1 MLVGRLV
8 EYARRDGAGLPL
20 HRERSFDWRL
30 ALGADGRPE
39 SRELLPLTTA
49 DGRGRVRGTVH
60 AVPSTVRTAGVA
72 ANLAADDAQYVLGWA
87 DADSK
92 QARVT
97 QCHAAFVDLTRRWAE
112 SPAGFKDDVAQ
123 AVCAFYRDGGAAL
136 IERPEGCGAKAGV
149 LITVAGMPAYRA
161 ESVPSFWAEEVA
173 RRKGST
179 VGTGLCLA
187 CGRLGPLLDTLPGK
201 VPSRLVPGATNDAAL
216 ISVNA
221 DVFGYDLTTQLG
233 ASPLCMSCGEAVT
246 AGLIRALGPE
256 HSTAYGGQDCRMAW
270 WTTEPS
276 TFDPMAALHKPSPE
290 EVTSLMQTVHVG
302 QAPGHDDQVGDP
314 ARFCSL
320 SVGGNVARVVVR
332 DWVEM
337 PLDEVRRHV
346 GHWFDDHEIAPVARD
361 GRRHHGVGQFA
372 LVCGRWLRDRSRYAD
387 FGAKGADRPAGVHR
401 DLVRAALRRTPLP
414 LSLLAHLV
422 HRIRTDGHLDD
433 TRAALVRLVLTR
445 HPHITEK
452 PMPQLDEQNNTPA
465 YVAGRMFAV
474 LEQIQY
480 DVTGGGLNATYGD
493 RHFAGA
499 ISNPRAAIVSGRRDA
514 TAWLKKLRRTSE
526 KKQGAAVRH
535 EKELDALFGL
545 IGPDTQLPARTSLSE
560 QALFL
565 LGYHHQRA
573 HRFAQIAA
581 AKAAS
586 AGNPDTDSTE
596 TS

>member
-20 HRERSFDWRL
+20 HRDRSFAWRL
-30 ALGADGRPE
+30 ALGSDGRPE

-49 DGRGRVRGTVH
+49 DGRGRLRGTVH

-87 DADSK
+87 DAESK
-92 QARVT
+92 PTRVA
-97 QCHAAFVDLTRRWAE
+97 QCHAAFVDLARRWAE
-112 SPAGFKDDVAQ
+112 STGGDDVAR
-123 AVCAFYRDGGAAL
+123 AVWAFYRDGGAAL
-136 IERPEGCGAKAGV
+136 IERQEECGAKDGV
-149 LITVAGMPAYRA
+149 LITVAGSPAYRA
-161 ESVPSFWAEEVA
+161 PSVPSFWAEEVA
-173 RRKGST
+173 RRKGSA
-179 VGTGLCLA
+179 VGTGLCLV
-187 CGRLGPLLDTLPGK
+187 CGQQGPLLDTLPGK
-201 VPSRLVPGATNDAAL
+201 VPSRLVPGASNDAAL

-246 AGLIRALGPE
+246 SGLTRALGSE
-256 HSTAYGGQDCRMAW
+256 HSTAYDGQDSRMAW
-270 WTTEPS
+270 WTTEPT
-276 TFDPMAALHKPSPE
+276 TFDPMALLHKPSPE
-290 EVTSLMQTVHVG
+290 EITSLLQAVHIG
-302 QAPGHDDQVGDP
+302 RAPGHDNQGREP

-337 PLDEVRRHV
+337 PLGQVRRHV
-346 GHWFDDHEIAPVARD
+346 GQWFADHEIAPVARE
-361 GRRHHGVGQFA
+361 GRRHHGLGQFA

-387 FGAKGADRPAGVHR
+387 FKAKGADRPAGVHR
-401 DLVRAALRRTPLP
+401 DLVRASLRHAPLP
-414 LSLLAHLV
+414 PSLLAHLV
-422 HRIRTDGHLDD
+422 RRVRTDGHLDD
-433 TRAALVRLVLTR
+433 ARAALVRLVLTR

-452 PMPQLDEQNNTPA
+452 PMPQLDEQNTAPA

-514 TAWLKKLRRTSE
+514 TAWLKKLRRTAA
-526 KKQGAAVRH
+526 KQGAAVRH

-545 IGPDTQLPARTSLSE
+545 IDPDTQLPARTSLSE

-586 AGNPDTDSTE
+586 SGDPGTDTKE
-596 TS
+596 TA